1 MKELFNQ
8 LFRYMFLYLPAT
20 RILLLKLSTLLILL
34 QVGKP
39 KFHWVFVP
47 ALPLFKGPF
56 LVTRLRRSLVRIV
69 EVQTFQN
76 DPFSQPVAVQKVVT
90 PFYLVSSKFA

>member
-39 KFHWVFVP
+39 KFHWVICASFAFIQRTGFWSPGLDEVWQGWWSYT
-47 ALPLFKGPF
+47 LSRMTPLAN
-56 LVTRLRRSLVRIV
+56 R
-69 EVQTFQN
+69 
-76 DPFSQPVAVQKVVT
+76 
-90 PFYLVSSKFA
+90 